1 MELQPGH
8 GSAPLVCR
16 ISIVALENEPQYEA
30 LSYTWGD
37 PSDRHDLYQEPEGP
51 DASMTTVR
59 IGGGLYE
66 ALMQLR
72 DPAKSRTLWVDA
84 VCIDQENLP
93 ERGEQVKIMR
103 KIYSRAT
110 HVLIWL
116 GPEDDMT
123 AAALHMI
130 AELKNHVASRGLSLE
145 ALRALKDEDPVTE
158 ILGLEYHTYSAES
171 LAPLWN
177 LYRRPWFKRIWV
189 LQEAT
194 AGGSR
199 SKVQI
204 GFHIIPWDDL
214 GMATLWLVAYLWTS
228 PLAVKGEAG
237 TGNALTMWQAKLHAH
252 KTPPS
257 VLDEAR
263 AFLATDARDK
273 VFALWG
279 YPAFQRLSEEFGFIP
294 DYTMSLRE
302 TYELV
307 TVLTMKSSQTLEIL
321 HYVDHPVLTDD
332 ESEWPSWIP
341 RWDRLVL
348 PWSFPLQDYALYS
361 NKSYGK
367 LSLTENP
374 QDGILELKGV
384 SIGHVSDVAQHID
397 WDSSIDGTTLRN
409 PATLAQFWDDVQQN
423 PRNQGSN
430 KDPFADLAQALTVS
444 LDPDYNSAANTSA
457 HHKDPFPGL
466 AQALTAGLDCDYN
479 SAANTPTRHT
489 ADAIAFL
496 LHSFNSDSSHP
507 QPPVPSSLHTHL
519 LSLQPKH
526 PQGDR
531 LRYQKDIVWICTKR
545 RLFHT
550 HNGLFG
556 LGPLAMQAGDVVA
569 ILYGGF
575 TPFVLRPRGERFL
588 LVGECYVNDV
598 MGEDALEVC
607 EREDWRRRGEERV
620 FRLR

>member
-1 MELQPGH
+1 
-8 GSAPLVCR
+8 
-16 ISIVALENEPQYEA
+16 
-30 LSYTWGD
+30 
-37 PSDRHDLYQEPEGP
+37 
-51 DASMTTVR
+51 MTNVR

-72 DPAKSRTLWVDA
+72 DAAKSRILWVDA

-103 KIYSRAT
+103 KIYNSAT

-116 GPEDDMT
+116 GPEDDKT
-123 AAALHMI
+123 SAALYMI
-130 AELKNHVASRGLSLE
+130 TELKNHVASRGLSLE

-158 ILGLEYHTYSAES
+158 ILGMEDHVYSAEC

-177 LYRRPWFKRIWV
+177 LYHRPWFRRIWV
-189 LQEAT
+189 IQEAT

-199 SKVQI
+199 SQVHI
-204 GFHIIPWDDL
+204 GSHVIPWDDL
-214 GMATLWLVAYLWTS
+214 GMATLWLVAFLWSS
-228 PLAVKGEAG
+228 PLADKDKGWAG
-237 TGNALTMWQAKLHAH
+237 TGNALTMWQARLQAH
-252 KTPPS
+252 KTLPS

-273 VFALWG
+273 VYALWG

-302 TYELV
+302 TYKSV
-307 TVLTMKSSQTLEIL
+307 TVLTLRSSQTLEIL
-321 HYVDHPVLTDD
+321 HYVDHPVLADD

-367 LSLTENP
+367 FSLTEDP
-374 QDGILELKGV
+374 QEGILELKGV
-384 SIGHVSDVAQHID
+384 SIGYVSDVAQHID
-397 WDSSIDGTTLRN
+397 WNSSSDGTILHN
-409 PATLAQFWDDVQQN
+409 PATLAEFWDDVLQN
-423 PRNQGSN
+423 SRNQGP
-430 KDPFADLAQALTVS
+430 KDPFT
-444 LDPDYNSAANTSA
+444 
-457 HHKDPFPGL
+457 GL
-466 AQALTAGLDCDYN
+466 AQALTAGLDSDYN
-479 SAANTPTRHT
+479 SAANTSARHT
-489 ADAIAFL
+489 ADAIDFL
-496 LHSFNSDSSHP
+496 LYSFDSIQPRP
-507 QPPVPSSLHTHL
+507 QPQTPSSLHNHL
-519 LSLQPKH
+519 LSLQSKY

-550 HNGLFG
+550 RGGLFG
-556 LGPLAMQAGDVVA
+556 LGPLAMRPGDVIA
-569 ILYGGF
+569 ILYGGY
-575 TPFVLRPRGERFL
+575 TPFVLRPRGARFL

-598 MGEDALEVC
+598 MGEDALELC
-607 EREDWRRRGEERV
+607 RREDWRGGVEERV
-620 FRLR
+620 FKLI

>member
-16 ISIVALENEPQYEA
+16 IFIVTLSNAPQYEA

-37 PSDRHDLYQEPEGP
+37 PSDRHDLYQEPGGP
-51 DASMTTVR
+51 DASMTSVR

-72 DPAKSRTLWVDA
+72 DAAKSRTLWADA

-110 HVLIWL
+110 RVLIWL
-116 GPEDDMT
+116 GPEDDKT
-123 AAALHMI
+123 SAALHMLT
-130 AELKNHVASRGLSLE
+130 ELKDHVASRGLSLE

-158 ILGLEYHTYSAES
+158 ILGLEDHTYSVEA

-199 SKVQI
+199 SQVHI
-204 GFHIIPWDDL
+204 GSHVIPWDDL
-214 GMATLWLVAYLWTS
+214 GMATLWLVAFLWDS
-228 PLAVKGEAG
+228 PLADKGEAG
-237 TGNALTMWQAKLHAH
+237 TGNALTMWQARLHAR

-263 AFLATDARDK
+263 AFSSSDPRDK
-273 VFALWG
+273 VYALFG
-279 YPAFQRLSEEFGFIP
+279 YPAFQRLAEEFGFKP
-294 DYTMSLRE
+294 DYTISLRE

-307 TVLTMKSSQTLEIL
+307 TAMTMKSSQTLEIL

-361 NKSYGK
+361 NKPYGK
-367 LSLTENP
+367 LSLTEDP
-374 QDGILELKGV
+374 REGILELKGV
-384 SIGHVSDVAQHID
+384 SIGYVSDVAQHID
-397 WDSSIDGTTLRN
+397 WNSASDGTILRD
-409 PATLAQFWDDVQQN
+409 PAILAEFWDDVLQN
-423 PRNQGSN
+423 PQNEGSN
-430 KDPFADLAQALTVS
+430 RDPFA
-444 LDPDYNSAANTSA
+444 
-457 HHKDPFPGL
+457 GL

-479 SAANTPTRHT
+479 SAASTSARHT

-496 LHSFNSDSSHP
+496 LHSFNSSSHHPLP
-507 QPPVPSSLHTHL
+507 QTPSSLHTHLDSPQIPPQAPSPLHTHL

-550 HNGLFG
+550 RDDLFG
-556 LGPLAMQAGDVVA
+556 LGPLAMQPDDVVA
-569 ILYGGF
+569 ILHGGY
-575 TPFVLRPRGERFL
+575 TPFVLRPRGECFL

-598 MGEDALEVC
+598 MGGDALEMC
-607 EREDWRRRGEERV
+607 ECEEWRGRGEERV

>member
-8 GSAPLVCR
+8 GSTPLVCR
-16 ISIVALENEPQYEA
+16 IFIVALENEPQYEA

-51 DASMTTVR
+51 DASMTNVK

-72 DPAKSRTLWVDA
+72 DAAESRTLWVDA

-116 GPEDDMT
+116 GPEDENT
-123 AAALHMI
+123 SAALHMI
-130 AELKNHVASRGLSLE
+130 TELKNHVASQGLSLE

-158 ILGLEYHTYSAES
+158 ILSLDYNAYSVES

-199 SKVQI
+199 SKVHI
-204 GFHIIPWDDL
+204 GSHVISWDDL
-214 GMATLWLVAYLWTS
+214 GMATLWLVAFLWNS

-263 AFLATDARDK
+263 AFLATDSRDK

-279 YPAFQRLSEEFGFIP
+279 YPAFQRLSEEFGFVP
-294 DYTMSLRE
+294 DYTISLRE
-302 TYELV
+302 TFELI

-361 NKSYGK
+361 NKSHGK
-367 LSLTENP
+367 LSFTEDP
-374 QDGILELKGV
+374 QEGILELKGV
-384 SIGHVSDVAQHID
+384 SIGYVSDVAQHIT
-397 WDSSIDGTTLRN
+397 WDSASDETILDN
-409 PATLAQFWDDVQQN
+409 PAILAQFWDDVQQN
-423 PRNQGSN
+423 PQNVGSN
-430 KDPFADLAQALTVS
+430 KDPFA
-444 LDPDYNSAANTSA
+444 
-457 HHKDPFPGL
+457 GL

-479 SAANTPTRHT
+479 SAANTFARHT

-496 LHSFNSDSSHP
+496 LHSFNSASPHP
-507 QPPVPSSLHTHL
+507 TPSSLHTHL

-550 HNGLFG
+550 RGGLFG
-556 LGPLAMQAGDVVA
+556 LGPLAMQQGDVVA
-569 ILYGGF
+569 VLYGGY

-598 MGEDALEVC
+598 MGEDALELC
-607 EREDWRRRGEERV
+607 EREDWRGRGEERV
-620 FRLR
+620 FKLR